1 MILHIKLLFLIIFLI
16 FIFFEY
22 SYFFDNFLGNAIKN
36 CEKIDDIWYE
46 ILDKFRYFLGSLI
59 ATPIVILFNSTV
71 HKEVKGIRNYLKNRN
86 KYISVEYSK
95 TIDLLKE
102 PLVEIKKNN
111 IENIDKICL
120 SYDELVFKPIFVS
133 RLIEDIQLDLITEE
147 KNIISY
153 SDVATNVLNLLE
165 KMYENEKLKI
175 KNSGKFEELSSGI
188 IMGFRYSSTLSPY
201 YSNYCWS
208 IKNESNT
215 IPIVYKYNTKILH
228 WFRRA
233 IYYYFFFF
241 IIASLIKFYI
251 GVPNSS
257 KTFNTSSHNYI
268 ETLFV
273 TIFFLFLL
281 IIIFIIVKKVT
292 RADLSFKSYLR
303 KSESENYRK
312 NKKNRFFSLGW
323 NFLLFSPSILL
334 PLMTILSAV
343 LYFSNA
349 NWMLKEYTPPF
360 LSLVLFYFTFLC
372 LLLNGLTA
380 LKEIYRY
387 KKYSKKFSDEF
398 VVLNSFF
405 QFYFVLV
412 FLLHNYVFLYF

>member
-1 MILHIKLLFLIIFLI
+1 M
-16 FIFFEY
+16 
-22 SYFFDNFLGNAIKN
+22 
-36 CEKIDDIWYE
+36 
-46 ILDKFRYFLGSLI
+46 DKFRYFLGSLI

-312 NKKNRFFSLGW
+312 NKKIDFFH
-323 NFLLFSPSILL
+323 
-334 PLMTILSAV
+334 
-343 LYFSNA
+343 
-349 NWMLKEYTPPF
+349 
-360 LSLVLFYFTFLC
+360 LVEIFY
-372 LLLNGLTA
+372 
-380 LKEIYRY
+380 Y
-387 KKYSKKFSDEF
+387 
-398 VVLNSFF
+398 
-405 QFYFVLV
+405 LV
-412 FLLHNYVFLYF
+412 HQYCYL